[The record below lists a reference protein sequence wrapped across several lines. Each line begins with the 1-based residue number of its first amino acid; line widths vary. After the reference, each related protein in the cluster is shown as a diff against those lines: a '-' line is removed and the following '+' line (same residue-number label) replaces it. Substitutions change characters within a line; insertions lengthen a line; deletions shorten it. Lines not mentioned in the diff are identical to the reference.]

1 MPMKQEVN
9 LNSKIF
15 EERIYVGSGR
25 VYKITKKDIFVEMH
39 HDLPSVSPAEFW
51 RDLAY
56 SGRADELFP
65 DLDPNGISFKAYPG
79 QYDIGTDVYA
89 YGRMLGDNKA
99 LIEEIQHNRSKI
111 REDKKR
117 NSEIQK
123 KINDLEKSKLP
134 VPHSLYFDYNV

>member
-15 EERIYVGSGR
+15 KERIYVGSGR

-56 SGRADELFP
+56 SGRADGLFP
-65 DLDPNGISFKAYPG
+65 DLDPDEISFKAYPG

-99 LIEEIQHNRSKI
+99 LIEEIQQNRSKI
-111 REDKKR
+111 REDKER